1 MSLTSGPDAAS
12 PRTGEAGVRVIRTG
26 GTGLRTGL
34 QLLAL
39 AALGLGVFLWLAPQ
53 RGSAPRVAETVA
65 GAAASAA
72 VPAVESLSADATP
85 TRQAPMPRR
94 QPLPAQSGSAL
105 PQTDFTL
112 PSLDPDDI
120 AAYIDPNEPEPTM
133 REVIEGLREAGIHDG
148 LAAFNPPGT
157 VPLMVGN
164 AVPADFLLPPGYVR
178 HHQVTDE
185 GEPLEPILMYS
196 PDQPALDAN
205 GRPLPVPE
213 DRVVPPDQLPPG
225 LPVRPIELPAPIE

>member
-1 MSLTSGPDAAS
+1 MSLTPGHDAAS
-12 PRTGEAGVRVIRTG
+12 PTAGEAGVRVIRTG
-26 GTGLRTGL
+26 GRGLRTGL

-53 RGSAPRVAETVA
+53 RGSAPRVADT
-65 GAAASAA
+65 GAAPAS
-72 VPAVESLSADATP
+72 VSLSTDATP
-85 TRQAPMPRR
+85 MREAPMPRR
-94 QPLPAQSGSAL
+94 QPLPAQSGSPL

-164 AVPADFLLPPGYVR
+164 AVPEDFPLPPGYVR

-205 GRPLPVPE
+205 GRPLPVPD